1 MTYDDICLVPQYSE
15 IESRH
20 DIDLSIDFCS
30 MTLPIFS
37 APMDTVSGEDLCI
50 TLAKNGAMG
59 IHHRYCT
66 IEEQVKAK
74 PFAAAIGSKGDDL
87 LTRAHALY
95 HEAGTR
101 VFCIDIA
108 HGHSIHTQSAIAWL
122 RTKFGDSIKIIA
134 GNVATR
140 EGVIACKNWGADAVR
155 IGIGGGHVCSTRLV
169 TGHGVPNGRALDEC
183 KDVKGI
189 LKIADGGIRN
199 SGDAVK
205 ALALGADAV
214 MMGRVF
220 AGTSDAI
227 SRDLYR
233 GMASKEA
240 QEDWR
245 GSVSV
250 VEGVSVYI
258 EPGDRTD
265 AVLKRFADG
274 MRSGLSYTGAS
285 NIKEFKE
292 KVIWMKQTMASS
304 IEAKHL

>member
-15 IESRH
+15 IKSRH
-20 DIDLSIDFCS
+20 DIDLSIDFCD
-30 MTLPIFS
+30 MKLPIFS
-37 APMDTVSGEDLCI
+37 APMDTVTGEDLCI
-50 TLAKNGAMG
+50 TLKNYGAMG

-66 IEEQVKAK
+66 IEEQVAAK
-74 PFAAAIGSKGDDL
+74 PYAAAIGSQGDDL

-95 HEAGTR
+95 HDAGTR

-108 HGHSIHTQSAIAWL
+108 HGHSIHMKSAIGWM
-122 RTKFGDSIKIIA
+122 RTKFGDDIKIIA

-140 EGVIACKNWGADAVR
+140 QGVVDSKAWGADAVR

-169 TGHGVPNGRALDEC
+169 TGHGVPNGRALHEASDI
-183 KDVKGI
+183 KGI
-189 LKIADGGIRN
+189 LKIADGGIRT

-205 ALALGADAV
+205 ALAFGADAV

-227 SRDLYR
+227 SSRVYR

-240 QEDWR
+240 QEDFN

-250 VEGVSVYI
+250 VEGVSVDI
-258 EPGDRTD
+258 ESGPRTNE
-265 AVLKRFADG
+265 VIEQFANG
-274 MRSGLSYTGAS
+274 MRSGLSYTGAN

-292 KVIWMKQTMASS
+292 KVIWMSQTMASS
-304 IEAKHL
+304 IEARHL